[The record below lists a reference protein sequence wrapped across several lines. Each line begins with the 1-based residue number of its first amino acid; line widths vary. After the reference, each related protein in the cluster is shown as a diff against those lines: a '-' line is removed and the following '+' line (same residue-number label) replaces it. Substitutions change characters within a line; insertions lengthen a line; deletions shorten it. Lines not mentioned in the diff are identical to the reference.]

1 MSDTSNGQFP
11 RERFLDTNPVLPAV
25 HDHLDSRLAVKK
37 CSLVPAQHH
46 SQNHPET
53 ISSSLQALRIRLG
66 LGNLPD
72 EHSICIDTLL
82 TDLFSSSKW
91 AVRVRAIR
99 ALKMLGKQMPELIV
113 QALTDAL
120 AEDTSKDVRAA
131 AAEALG
137 QLEERAP
144 RASLI
149 LALGDLEWNVRA
161 SVIQALGKLGQK
173 VPVQTLLTALQDDE
187 EPSVRAA
194 AASAL
199 GRLKQPELLDPLI
212 RALQDHDFIVR
223 LAVVQALGKQDEHF
237 PTTVLI
243 TTLKDK
249 DEDVR
254 LEALKALGERAEQV
268 PIRVLVGALED
279 EDEDIR
285 LMALKLLREH
295 KEQIPLEPLLF
306 RLKDQSEHVRT
317 EAEKLLGRLG
327 DQIPK
332 QLSSGFLLPLLQD
345 ETAQLRAVAAW
356 ALGEQKNESAKTS
369 LLTAL
374 NDPNELVRA
383 AATWALQELNG
394 QLMGTSQAEA
404 VRERGHPPVP
414 SKSNRPRELF
424 NKQATMIRFL
434 SALTEYLED
443 KKGYVHPELWET
455 PTERVL
461 VLFCYCQNKGSSL
474 RETLSVVASRVPVKL
489 KRLDAALHSGDKLVQ
504 TIAEQALERLRKRSG
519 KELFIT
525 SLNLL
530 QDAEVQAQMKV
541 PTRIVLCSIGVHQV
555 RSNDIPVLGQILTT
569 FEKESICAYS
579 AKIGTQTQWTSGEQR
594 SSPQRSLP
602 ETESFLQQKKP
613 NTTQLGRALSD
624 FQVWYGSP
632 SEEISNLGPL
642 NNQKVQNIY
651 YS

>member
-1 MSDTSNGQFP
+1 M
-11 RERFLDTNPVLPAV
+11 
-25 HDHLDSRLAVKK
+25 
-37 CSLVPAQHH
+37 
-46 SQNHPET
+46 
-53 ISSSLQALRIRLG
+53 
-66 LGNLPD
+66 
-72 EHSICIDTLL
+72 DTLL

-91 AVRVRAIR
+91 AVRVTAIR
-99 ALKMLGKQMPELIV
+99 ALEMLGKQMPKMII

-120 AEDTSKDVRAA
+120 AEDRSKDVRAA

-212 RALQDHDFIVR
+212 RALQDHDFFVR

-237 PTTVLI
+237 PTKVLI

-254 LEALKALGERAEQV
+254 LEALKALGERVEQV
-268 PIRVLVGALED
+268 PIRELVVALED

-285 LMALKLLREH
+285 ITALKLLKEH
-295 KEQIPLEPLLF
+295 KKQIPLEPLLF

-317 EAEKLLGRLG
+317 EAEKLLGRLS

-332 QLSSGFLLPLLQD
+332 QLSSEFLLPLLQD
-345 ETAQLRAVAAW
+345 ETAHLRAVAAW

-369 LLTAL
+369 LLIAL

-383 AATWALQELNG
+383 AVTWALQELNG
-394 QLMGTSQAEA
+394 QLIGTSQAEA
-404 VRERGHPPVP
+404 VRERWHTPIA
-414 SKSNRPRELF
+414 SKSNRTRELF
-424 NKQATMIRFL
+424 NKQTTMIRFL

-461 VLFCYCQNKGSSL
+461 ILFCYCQNKGSSL
-474 RETLSVVASRVPVKL
+474 GETVLSVVASRVPVKL
-489 KRLDAALHSGDKLVQ
+489 KRLDEALDSGDKMVQ
-504 TIAEQALERLRKRSG
+504 AIAKQALERLRERSG

-541 PTRIVLCSIGVHQV
+541 PTRIVLCSISLHQV

-579 AKIGTQTQWTSGEQR
+579 AKIGIQTQWTSGEQH

-602 ETESFLQQKKP
+602 KTESFLQQKKP

-642 NNQKVQNIY
+642 NNQIVQNIY
-651 YS
+651 